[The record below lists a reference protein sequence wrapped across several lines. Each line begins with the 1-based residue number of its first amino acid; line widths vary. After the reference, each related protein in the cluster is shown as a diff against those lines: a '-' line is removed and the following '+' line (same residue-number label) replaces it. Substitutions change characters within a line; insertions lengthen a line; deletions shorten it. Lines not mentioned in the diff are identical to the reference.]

1 MYCLVVHGF
10 LLLLLQLLLEVSGA
24 GDICRC
30 ARMLLLLHVRL
41 VLLVVVVD
49 SFHVAVL
56 RAQSLDLVEDFVA
69 VVATPSIENELF
81 NRFAL

>member
-1 MYCLVVHGF
+1 
-10 LLLLLQLLLEVSGA
+10 
-24 GDICRC
+24 
-30 ARMLLLLHVRL
+30 MLLLLHVRL